1 MTLHQAFA
9 TLLTIVLTLGPT
21 FAQQK
26 KLDSNRDGTIT
37 GRVVNESGQP
47 LSNVAVSLRPYG
59 ASSFRRES
67 LTDREGKFQ
76 FKELPAQVYLIS
88 TGLPAYIPAPRD
100 PDNTQ
105 STSYRV
111 GDDVTL
117 IMIKGGVITGK
128 VITSSNE
135 PVVGV
140 RVRVQMIR
148 DSFGQRTRYGATARE
163 VITDDRGVYRTYGL
177 VPGSYVVMAGGG
189 PIGLVSYRNDA
200 STYAPSGT
208 RDTASEVAVLAG
220 QETSDVDIRYR
231 GDQGYA
237 ISGAAVTPPGS
248 EVNGFFVRLTST
260 VDGGSQLSES
270 VYQAV
275 GQSFS
280 FFGVPDGDYDVTA
293 QTIGNAPGRG
303 LSEPKRIKVRGAD
316 VTGVEL
322 VTRSLASIS
331 GRVVLE
337 SSNAPECKDR
347 PRAVITETLVSAW
360 HNEKEVAR
368 DQPQFVWSLGGPVY
382 PDQKGELTLRDLAA
396 GQYLIASRIAAKD
409 WYLKSITLPPTAGAS
424 PSLNKQ
430 TDAVGNWISVRSG
443 DRLSGLTVT
452 LAEGAGSLQGEIK
465 LNEGEALPAR
475 LYVYLVPAE
484 TENEKDVLRFLA
496 APVTSDRKVALNHI
510 PPGSYWIVLQ
520 PALDGPTPTLTRLR
534 LPDEK
539 VIRARLRREAEQVK
553 NEVEI
558 KPCQNLV
565 DYNFTLKSSSGNK

>member
-1 MTLHQAFA
+1 MTLHQTIA
-9 TLLTIVLTLGPT
+9 TVLTLVLGLGPT
-21 FAQQK
+21 FGQQPK
-26 KLDSNRDGTIT
+26 PDSNRVGTIN

-67 LTDREGKFQ
+67 TTDHEGRFQ
-76 FKELPAQVYLIS
+76 FKELPAQVYLI
-88 TGLPAYIPAPRD
+88 TAGLPAYIPAPRD
-100 PDNTQ
+100 SDNTQ

-117 IMIKGGVITGK
+117 MMIKGGVITGK
-128 VITSSNE
+128 VITSLNE

-163 VITDDRGVYRTYGL
+163 TTTDDRGVYRAYGL
-177 VPGSYVVMAGGG
+177 APGSYVVMAGGG

-208 RDTASEVAVLAG
+208 RDTANEVAVQAG

-231 GDQGYA
+231 GEQGYA
-237 ISGAAVTPPGS
+237 ISGIAVTPQGS

-260 VDGGSQLSES
+260 VDAGSQLSES
-270 VYQAV
+270 VFQAM

-280 FFGVPDGDYDVTA
+280 FFGVPDGDYDLTA

-322 VTRSLASIS
+322 VTRSLASIT

-347 PRAVITETLVSAW
+347 QRAVITETLVSAW
-360 HNEKEVAR
+360 HNEKEAAK
-368 DQPQFVWSLGGPVY
+368 DQPQFVWSLGGPVF
-382 PDQKGELTLRDLAA
+382 PDQKGEITLRDLAA
-396 GQYLIASRIAAKD
+396 GQYQMVSRIAAKD
-409 WYLKSITLPPTAGAS
+409 WYLKSITLPPATGAT
-424 PSLNKQ
+424 PSSSKQ
-430 TDAVGNWISVRSG
+430 TDAVANWITVRLG
-443 DRLSGLTVT
+443 DRLTGLTVT
-452 LAEGAGSLQGEIK
+452 VAEGAGSLQGEIK
-465 LNEGEALPAR
+465 INEGDALPAR
-475 LYVYLVPAE
+475 LYVYLVPADD
-484 TENEKDVLRFLA
+484 ENEKDVLRYFA
-496 APVTSDRKVALNHI
+496 APVSDRKVAINHI
-510 PPGSYWIVLQ
+510 PPGRYFIVLQ
-520 PALDGPTPTLTRLR
+520 PALGGTTPPLTRLR
-534 LPDEK
+534 LPDAKETR
-539 VIRARLRREAEQVK
+539 VRLRRDAVQVK
-553 NEVEI
+553 QEIEI
-558 KPCQNLV
+558 KPCQNV
-565 DYNFTLKSSSGNK
+565 MDYNFSLKPSAERQ